1 HLLLSPGE
9 FGAGL
14 RRPVLQ
20 GGKDRKD
27 FVEAPGFVR
36 DHGREKQVFQHGE
49 RAVDAAVVLDPPD
62 PHPGDLLGGKV
73 ADLATIQQD
82 PAPFLPVDAHDASER
97 RRLAHAVAAD
107 EGDDPAVPDL
117 EGDAVE
123 DLALPVPRLEA
134 GDGRVVTLVG
144 RNGMGKTT
152 ALRCIMGIHRQ
163 KRGRILLDGREI
175 GHLPPQQIA
184 RMGIGWVQDDRGIYG
199 TLSVLENLLLP
210 PVVSDESWSLDKVY
224 SVFPPLKDRAS
235 QSGSKLSGGEQQMLA
250 IARVLRMGAKILLL
264 DEPTEGLAPLLV
276 ERVGEIVKE
285 IKSHGLTVLLVEQN
299 LRFATTVADT
309 HHLIVNGRTVR
320 SLSNQ
325 EVVREERE
333 LLEYLGV

>member
-1 HLLLSPGE
+1 MLVVDGLQAWYGE
-9 FGAGL
+9 SQ
-14 RRPVLQ
+14 VL
-20 GGKDRKD
+20 
-27 FVEAPGFVR
+27 
-36 DHGREKQVFQHGE
+36 HGV
-49 RAVDAAVVLDPPD
+49 
-62 PHPGDLLGGKV
+62 
-73 ADLATIQQD
+73 T
-82 PAPFLPVDAHDASER
+82 
-97 RRLAHAVAAD
+97 
-107 EGDDPAVPDL
+107 L
-117 EGDAVE
+117 EV
-123 DLALPVPRLEA
+123 
-134 GDGRVVTLVG
+134 GDGQVVTLVG

-175 GHLPPQQIA
+175 GHLSPQQIA

-210 PVVSDESWSLDKVY
+210 PVVSDESWSLDKIF
-224 SVFPPLKDRAS
+224 SVFPPLKDRAA
-235 QSGSKLSGGEQQMLA
+235 QSGAKLSGGEQQMLA

-276 ERVGEIVKE
+276 QRVGEIVKE

>member
-1 HLLLSPGE
+1 MLRVEGLEAWYGE
-9 FGAGL
+9 SQ
-14 RRPVLQ
+14 VLH
-20 GGKDRKD
+20 GVDL
-27 FVEAPGFVR
+27 EVR
-36 DHGREKQVFQHGE
+36 DGE
-49 RAVDAAVVLDPPD
+49 
-62 PHPGDLLGGKV
+62 
-73 ADLATIQQD
+73 
-82 PAPFLPVDAHDASER
+82 
-97 RRLAHAVAAD
+97 
-107 EGDDPAVPDL
+107 
-117 EGDAVE
+117 
-123 DLALPVPRLEA
+123 
-134 GDGRVVTLVG
+134 VVTLVG

-152 ALRCIMGIHRQ
+152 TLKCIMGIHRQ

-184 RMGIGWVQDDRGIYG
+184 RMGIGWVQDDRGIYS

-210 PVVSDESWSLDKVY
+210 PVVSEESWSLDKIF
-224 SVFPPLKDRAS
+224 SIFPLLRERAA

-250 IARVLRMGAKILLL
+250 IARVLRMGARILLL
-264 DEPTEGLAPLLV
+264 DEPTEGLAPFLV
-276 ERVGEIVKE
+276 QRVGEILKE